1 MPPNLTRQPWRENLA
16 TGDIVRFRFPVDD
29 PDNPQ
34 AIAKSR
40 PCLVMGTRYFAGQ
53 KFVHIAY
60 GTAAKST
67 ANRGFEVRVNHPDA
81 RERAGLDRPTRFV
94 CVRSIIVS
102 VEHPGFEPD
111 ETTGSPIIG
120 KLDASLMQRLIATK
134 ANLRCYGDSA
144 RSARRAAKM
153 QERHRQRL
161 RETRGSLDRNRGSRG
176 ATTCN
181 QYGAP
186 H

>member
-1 MPPNLTRQPWRENLA
+1 MLSTSISSGWKAELSSGH
-16 TGDIVRFRFPVDD
+16 TVRFRFPVND
-29 PDNPQ
+29 PDNAR

-53 KFVHIAY
+53 KFAHIAY
-60 GTAAKST
+60 GTGAKTT

-81 RERAGLDRPTRFV
+81 RDVAGLDRPTRFV
-94 CVRSIIVS
+94 CLRSMIVS
-102 VEHPGFEPD
+102 VDHPGFEPD
-111 ETTGSPIIG
+111 ATTGSPIIG
-120 KLDASLMQRLIATK
+120 KLDANLMQRLITTK
-134 ANLRCYGDSA
+134 ANLRRYGDSA

-153 QERHRQRL
+153 QQGHRQRL
-161 RETRGSLDRNRGSRG
+161 RETRGSLVRNRGSRG

-181 QYGAP
+181 QNGAS